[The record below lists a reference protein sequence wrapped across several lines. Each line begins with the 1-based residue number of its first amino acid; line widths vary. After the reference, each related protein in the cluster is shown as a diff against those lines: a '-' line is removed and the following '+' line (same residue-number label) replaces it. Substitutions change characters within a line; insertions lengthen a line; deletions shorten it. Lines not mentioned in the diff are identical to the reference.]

1 MLFILLVFLNV
12 YLSFQCKHPAALG
25 DHILINYN
33 LSTSTKSFSFSLPSY
48 KANHVQLAD
57 KEHPF
62 ETLLLGSCPGDV
74 VQSSF
79 PISAFQPYLEDENM
93 LAGPNSPS
101 LPSWLKDKQEDEE
114 DDRVE
119 LSCIVKE
126 VTTDQDFSIFQALN
140 TNNLTVVMQK
150 VEDGVGINAV
160 DEWGSTPLMVAVRS
174 MNSILF
180 SGLLNALPKC
190 DVNKAMPAGH
200 TALFFTV
207 SSSSSSSLAS
217 SFLRALIRKGAN
229 PSPSLQ
235 SPEEAGTTPLH
246 FAALNADYTLAKT
259 LLVEGKADPLAER
272 EGDGKT
278 PFDLLDTSALSSSE
292 AKRFVDLFV
301 RAVESWEGNKNEL

>member
-1 MLFILLVFLNV
+1 
-12 YLSFQCKHPAALG
+12 
-25 DHILINYN
+25 
-33 LSTSTKSFSFSLPSY
+33 
-48 KANHVQLAD
+48 
-57 KEHPF
+57 
-62 ETLLLGSCPGDV
+62 
-74 VQSSF
+74 
-79 PISAFQPYLEDENM
+79 M

-101 LPSWLKDKQEDEE
+101 LPSWLKDKQDDEE
-114 DDRVE
+114 DDKVE

-150 VEDGVGINAV
+150 VEDGVGINAA
-160 DEWGSTPLMVAVRS
+160 DEVCSFSLFLFSLNFLSLCVQWGSTPLMVAVRS

-207 SSSSSSSLAS
+207 SSSSSSSSSLAS

-235 SPEEAGTTPLH
+235 SPEEVGTTPLH
-246 FAALNADYTLAKT
+246 FAALNADYALAKT

-292 AKRFVDLFV
+292 GKRFVDLFV